1 MRARDYRITQLEK
14 HIATIRPAVEQL
26 QTSGR
31 TNSVKRIVA
40 KMIHKKKCLSFFWW
54 LNKLHT
60 VQREER
66 IVCKFVTRMKQRIE
80 WQAFH
85 AMVQHAR
92 VRVRHRAVVLHGRR
106 SFFFFFSPPLL
117 LRFLLC
123 RFFSSSVRAHAWL
136 SLPSVL
142 FLLLSA
148 LGRIRHRAMSSSF
161 RSWQATAFLRSSQKR
176 ILRRLVIHKQK
187 KEQFKQYQRGYQQWH
202 KFTRWRERMETMEL
216 EQETAM
222 RMLIRYVFFGVG
234 ILFMLCCCCFFFAVE
249 KEVERMNSLF
259 SLLNLSVASGVPS
272 LDSLHDFSGSIS
284 GSISESISSPL
295 FHCAITSLFLFLFLF

>member
-1 MRARDYRITQLEK
+1 MRRKERTCKRRSVQQWCMRARDYRITQLEK

-106 SFFFFFSPPLL
+106 SFFFFFLRLL
-117 LRFLLC
+117 
-123 RFFSSSVRAHAWL
+123 FSSVFSFV
-136 SLPSVL
+136 VF
-142 FLLLSA
+142 FLLLSELTHGCHFLLFYFFFCQHWEEFVIVPCPPPFV
-148 LGRIRHRAMSSSF
+148 LGKQLPSF
-161 RSWQATAFLRSSQKR
+161 
-176 ILRRLVIHKQK
+176 VVHK
-187 KEQFKQYQRGYQQWH
+187 KEF
-202 KFTRWRERMETMEL
+202 
-216 EQETAM
+216 
-222 RMLIRYVFFGVG
+222 YVV
-234 ILFMLCCCCFFFAVE
+234 
-249 KEVERMNSLF
+249 
-259 SLLNLSVASGVPS
+259 
-272 LDSLHDFSGSIS
+272 
-284 GSISESISSPL
+284 
-295 FHCAITSLFLFLFLF
+295 

>member
-1 MRARDYRITQLEK
+1 MRARDHRITQLEK

-66 IVCKFVTRMKQRIE
+66 IVCKFVTRMKQRLE

-106 SFFFFFSPPLL
+106 SFFFSLSPLL
-117 LRFLLC
+117 RLL
-123 RFFSSSVRAHAWL
+123 FSSVFSFV
-136 SLPSVL
+136 VF
-142 FLLLSA
+142 FLLLSE
-148 LGRIRHRAMSSSF
+148 LTHGCHFLLFCVSSFVSTGKNSSSCHVLLL
-161 RSWQATAFLRSSQKR
+161 SFL
-176 ILRRLVIHKQK
+176 
-187 KEQFKQYQRGYQQWH
+187 
-202 KFTRWRERMETMEL
+202 
-216 EQETAM
+216 
-222 RMLIRYVFFGVG
+222 
-234 ILFMLCCCCFFFAVE
+234 
-249 KEVERMNSLF
+249 
-259 SLLNLSVASGVPS
+259 ASNCLPS
-272 LDSLHDFSGSIS
+272 
-284 GSISESISSPL
+284 
-295 FHCAITSLFLFLFLF
+295 

>member
-1 MRARDYRITQLEK
+1 MRRKERTCKRRSVQQWCMRARDHRITQLEK

-66 IVCKFVTRMKQRIE
+66 IVCKFVTRMKQRLE

-106 SFFFFFSPPLL
+106 SFFFVFSSSPPPLL

-123 RFFSSSVRAHAWL
+123 RLFSSSVRAHAWL

-142 FLLLSA
+142 
-148 LGRIRHRAMSSSF
+148 
-161 RSWQATAFLRSSQKR
+161 
-176 ILRRLVIHKQK
+176 
-187 KEQFKQYQRGYQQWH
+187 
-202 KFTRWRERMETMEL
+202 
-216 EQETAM
+216 
-222 RMLIRYVFFGVG
+222 
-234 ILFMLCCCCFFFAVE
+234 CFFFCQHWEEFVIVPCPPPFVLGKQLPSFVVHK
-249 KEVERMNSLF
+249 KEFYV
-259 SLLNLSVASGVPS
+259 V
-272 LDSLHDFSGSIS
+272 
-284 GSISESISSPL
+284 
-295 FHCAITSLFLFLFLF
+295 